1 MKDQALTSLKAF
13 NVNESVLSVWVFKK
27 RSNNAYAAKSIEV
40 TNLLANEIKQ
50 ITSNSIQACTEI
62 EDYALLAQI
71 SETGALHVG
80 VDETFFHNLQAVVD
94 LPAEEHRYS
103 TTRDLKGVAGYL
115 FRMRHNDQI
124 LYGVRHVTD
133 AWQTKKAK
141 TVLNVVLR
149 ANQLDISVEPSFTI
163 SRNLDFCVLG
173 NDALIL
179 NKKYFESLLDYKIEY
194 ASSFTE
200 MQAEN
205 EFINSF
211 TNLAPLI
218 EHVGT
223 NAMQLRRMAV
233 IHSKG
238 HYKDPAYM
246 SRLKQL
252 TETKGWNIQFDQAGK
267 IIPTPESLKDIIQ
280 VLLNHRLHSEL
291 SLNDFDVPTT
301 TPI

>member
-1 MKDQALTSLKAF
+1 MKDQALTNFKNF
-13 NVNESVLSVWVFKK
+13 NINASVLSVWVFKK
-27 RSNNAYAAKSIEV
+27 RPNNTFSAKSIEV
-40 TNLLANEIKQ
+40 TDSLATEIKN
-50 ITSNSIQACTEI
+50 IATNSVQACTEI

-71 SETGALHVG
+71 NEAGSLHVG
-80 VDETFFHNLQAVVD
+80 TDETFFHNLQAVVD

-103 TTRDLKGVAGYL
+103 TARDLKGVAGYL

-133 AWQTKKAK
+133 AWQTRKAK

-149 ANQLDISVEPSFTI
+149 ANQLDVSNEPNFTI
-163 SRNLDFCVLG
+163 ARTLDFCVLG
-173 NDALIL
+173 NDVLIFY
-179 NKKYFESLLDYKIEY
+179 KRYFESLLDYKIQY

-200 MQAEN
+200 MQAEA
-205 EFINSF
+205 EFMSSF

-252 TETKGWNIQFDQAGK
+252 SAAKGWNIQFDQAGK

-291 SLNDFDVPTT
+291 SLNDFDVPMT